1 MLTYA
6 QLLEELDSAQLSLT
20 DEHVHTLRM
29 LTYADVC

>member
-6 QLLEELDSAQLSLT
+6 QLVEKFDSGKLGLT